1 MTKSEIKDFKKFLN
15 KRNIY
20 LMFTQNYR
28 NLHLSVNP
36 TTMDE
41 YLEKVKAENV
51 IPQAFIYPKSIY
63 GKEFWLAMHDEWN
76 QQLVMLREKNLE
88 KEQLECLDLE
98 FIDIKPKTI
107 CSGLPKNTC
116 SLSLKGGY
124 RLTFNME
131 HSKMIAKKLS
141 THMMLTRSRKT
152 TDVVLIF
159 NRERGVEVKFKS
171 GTSSLQFNN
180 KELANSLI
188 ELLDL
193 DSDKEYFHLN
203 MELLT
208 ETKDYL
214 LFVLRNKFNS

>member
-41 YLEKVKAENV
+41 KKKKVKAENV

-131 HSKMIAKKLS
+131 HSKLIAKKLS

-214 LFVLRNKFNS
+214 LFVLRNKSNS

>member
-1 MTKSEIKDFKKFLN
+1 MTKSEIKDFKKFIN

-88 KEQLECLDLE
+88 KEHLECLDLE